1 MCFQKF
7 LFFCKIILITTYFLA
22 IFLLFCFYIC
32 VVVEVGMVLEVNSK
46 NPYKKIAGYQMEKA
60 DSNYISLEEK
70 TSNLHD
76 KIFNNDCFTKTK
88 VNIEQ
93 SAELPEYMYRGFKGD
108 PDFNFFEY
116 LKLAKLPYFIGG
128 IGLVSTYIAGCNHLS
143 PVSRLGNNT
152 TVKRVALGVAGYYLG
167 VELAKALI
175 DIPIKFFRGIDLNH
189 PYKNMVSLR
198 EGNPLDLPNNK
209 KKEYH
214 KVFES
219 IDFTRWDLLYKYG
232 EAGNTNA
239 VFDKLAKKFGATQ
252 KLNDSDSALK
262 SRIKSLIIMASSWKA
277 MLPAFFATLG
287 VGLAQQKAAEDID
300 LRSIFKN
307 IANLFKQD
315 TPQRFKNLK
324 ISLNEN
330 LVKPIALGVKQIW
343 TGKSFVSKIIGRTAL
358 LSAVGLPILANIMI
372 LNKTKIK
379 NSEEGGSKQ

>member
-1 MCFQKF
+1 
-7 LFFCKIILITTYFLA
+7 
-22 IFLLFCFYIC
+22 
-32 VVVEVGMVLEVNSK
+32 MVLEVNSQ
-46 NPYKKIAGYQMEKA
+46 NPYKKIAGYQMEKM
-60 DSNYISLEEK
+60 DSNYISLEKK

-93 SAELPEYMYRGFKGD
+93 TAELPEYMYRGFKGD

-116 LKLAKLPYFIGG
+116 LKLSKLPYFIGG

-175 DIPIKFFRGIDLNH
+175 DIPIKWFRGIDLNH

-214 KVFES
+214 KAFES

-232 EAGNTNA
+232 EGGNTNEI
-239 VFDKLAKKFGATQ
+239 FDKLAKKFGATK

-262 SRIKSLIIMASSWKA
+262 SRIRKLIVMASSWKA
-277 MLPAFFATLG
+277 MLPAIFATLG
-287 VGLAQQKAAEDID
+287 VGLAQQKAAEDINFT
-300 LRSIFKN
+300 SIFKN
-307 IANLFKQD
+307 IANLFKQY
-315 TPQRFKNLK
+315 TPQRFKNLQ
-324 ISLNEN
+324 ISLSED
-330 LVKPIALGVKQIW
+330 LIKPIGNGIKQIW

-358 LSAVGLPILANIMI
+358 IAAVGLPVLANIMI
-372 LNKTKIK
+372 LNKTRIK
-379 NSEEGGSKQ
+379 NNEEGGDK